1 MHVRAQLR
9 AAAVALLAALPAT
22 AGRVYPSRLR
32 PLRDADL
39 PCLLVHTDDEE
50 IAVLDI
56 GGDVLERRLRLVVRA
71 CVKTAG
77 ALDDALDALI
87 AEVEAGLAGQTFG
100 GLAKSV
106 EAWREGELAG
116 GLYGIDLGHV
126 FTGESMFSLVSGASK
141 AAFVALVDKL
151 RTENYRLLDCQVH
164 NHHLQLLGAFEISR
178 DIFLTALKG

>member
-1 MHVRAQLR
+1 MSHVRAQLR

-39 PCLLVHTDDEE
+39 PCLLVHTDDED
-50 IAVLDI
+50 IASLDI

-87 AEVEAGLAGQTFG
+87 SEVETALAGQTFG
-100 GLAKSV
+100 GLAKS
-106 EAWREGELAG
+106 
-116 GLYGIDLGHV
+116 
-126 FTGESMFSLVSGASK
+126 
-141 AAFVALVDKL
+141 
-151 RTENYRLLDCQVH
+151 TE
-164 NHHLQLLGAFEISR
+164 
-178 DIFLTALKG
+178 LTAIGIEMDDALEKPAGDAALTYTVTYYTAAGSPGTAL